1 MAQYIPPPDPR
12 NLLPPLLAC
21 FPTAFA
27 SPQPPPALLPLLS
40 PILRQRIQ
48 LLSPS
53 PTTTSE
59 SWLPLLCWETREAER
74 LADIVAS
81 DAFELHPVSGEIE
94 FRDVE
99 NISYRRLDEET
110 LQARVC
116 IPDLSLVV
124 IYLWCEGD
132 AAGGGSGWRVS
143 EVSPTDPNSEIPR
156 HSWLRSISEADENAK
171 TAMTTEMLGQ
181 EECATQ
187 QTPSNQNPD
196 ENEDGDDDYWAQY
209 DTTPARTPAK
219 PHSPTIA
226 GNSNHSG
233 RARTTSDAEYFAQYA
248 HVQPAM
254 DNDDPS
260 EDHTAIGAST
270 LNGNSVAD
278 IPSASTA
285 RIGLSNPPPQAVEE
299 ERQTSHFLSSM
310 GHPRPVS
317 TSSSGSV
324 DVTRMEDSAAS
335 QTHVEITVQQH
346 ISTSIKNLFRLARGV
361 GMEQEE
367 FTRVVRTELDTL
379 SMLTE
384 SD

>member
-1 MAQYIPPPDPR
+1 MVQYIPPPDPR
-12 NLLPPLLAC
+12 SLLPPLLAC

-59 SWLPLLCWETREAER
+59 SWLPLLCWETKEAER

-99 NISYRRLDEET
+99 DIKYRRLDEET

-116 IPDLSLVV
+116 ISDLSLAV
-124 IYLWCEGD
+124 IYLWCDGD
-132 AAGGGSGWRVS
+132 VAGGGSGWRVS
-143 EVSPTDPNSEIPR
+143 EVSPTDPNSDIPR
-156 HSWLRSISEADENAK
+156 HPWSRSIREADENAK
-171 TAMTTEMLGQ
+171 TAMTTEVSGQ
-181 EECATQ
+181 EEYATQ
-187 QTPSNQNPD
+187 QTPSNQNLD

-219 PHSPTIA
+219 PHSPRIA
-226 GNSNHSG
+226 GNSNHCE
-233 RARTTSDAEYFAQYA
+233 RTRTTSDAEYFAQYA

-270 LNGNSVAD
+270 LNGNTVAD
-278 IPSASTA
+278 IPSAPTA
-285 RIGLSNPPPQAVEE
+285 RIGLSNAPPQAVEE
-299 ERQTSHFLSSM
+299 ERQIPHFPSSM
-310 GHPRPVS
+310 CHPRPLS
-317 TSSSGSV
+317 ASSSGSV
-324 DVTRMEDSAAS
+324 DVTRMEDSVAS
-335 QTHVEITVQQH
+335 QTHVETTVQQH
-346 ISTSIKNLFRLARGV
+346 ISTSMKSLFRLARGI
-361 GMEQEE
+361 GMDQEE